1 CRVRCGHVL
10 GVVQLVQAAVAHQL
24 HGAHGGWNRHRG
36 LSSPRNTRTR
46 DAADEDRLACR
57 SVMRLWG
64 PPPAGR
70 RPVDSG
76 WEHECDT
83 LAWALRRMLT
93 KGSGGP
99 ALIAEAP
106 GAWRIP
112 VPAGMARRVRPP
124 STVRRRLLFSS
135 PRQRLAEPPGSHRP
149 AVLRRG

>member
-1 CRVRCGHVL
+1 MVGGIDIEASPLRATREPATLRMRTGWQAGACRVYG
-10 GVVQLVQAAVAHQL
+10 
-24 HGAHGGWNRHRG
+24 
-36 LSSPRNTRTR
+36 
-46 DAADEDRLACR
+46 
-57 SVMRLWG
+57 G
-64 PPPAGR
+64 PPPADR

-99 ALIAEAP
+99 ALIAEGPGGLACSRRAP

-124 STVRRRLLFSS
+124 SKVRRRLLFSS